1 MEDEQALREGVVNK
15 KKAKEDRA
23 EQRKQKAA
31 ELAKQQEMTEE
42 QRGLIAE
49 SKKDNAAELSPRA

>member
-1 MEDEQALREGVVNK
+1 MEDQQALREGVVNK